1 MQPLDSPV
9 PVKRHPFRE
18 LTHQLRVLPDFLVI
32 GAQKAGTT
40 SLFNYLIEHPGILAT
55 VRKQMHY
62 FDNRYNRGHNWY
74 RSHFPLQLQR
84 AYSERRLGYRCLTGE
99 ATPYYIFHPH
109 APRRIAQLLPDIKL
123 IVLLRNPVD
132 RAYSHYNHELRKKT
146 ETLTF
151 EEALQQEPARLAPE
165 IERMMQDENYYSFA
179 HQHYSYLSR
188 GIYVEQ
194 LQTWFKFF
202 AKDRFLILKSED
214 FNKDISGTL
223 NQIYRFLGLPELP
236 PKDYPYHNRG
246 DYREMPP
253 EVRLHLQDYFK
264 PYNQQ
269 LYRLLD
275 RDFGW
280 DE

>member
-1 MQPLDSPV
+1 MEHSPV
-9 PVKRHPFRE
+9 PVKRHLFRE

-62 FDNRYNRGHNWY
+62 FDNRYSRGHDWY

-84 AYSERRLGYRCLTGE
+84 AYSEQRLGYRCLTGE

-109 APRRIAQLLPDIKL
+109 APRRIAQLLPHVKL

-132 RAYSHYNHELRKKT
+132 RAYSHYNHELRKKA
-146 ETLTF
+146 EQLTF
-151 EEALQQEPARLAPE
+151 EEALKQESARLAPE

-179 HQHYSYLSR
+179 HQHYSYLAR
-188 GIYVEQ
+188 GVYVEQ
-194 LQTWFKFF
+194 LKVWFKLFP
-202 AKDRFLILKSED
+202 KDRFLILKSED
-214 FNKDISGTL
+214 FNRDISGTL

-246 DYREMPP
+246 NYSKMPS
-253 EVRLHLQDYFK
+253 EVRLQLQDYFR

-269 LYRLLD
+269 LYQLLD
-275 RDFGW
+275 RDLGW
-280 DE
+280 D

>member
-9 PVKRHPFRE
+9 PVKRHLFRE
-18 LTHQLRVLPDFLVI
+18 LTYQLRVLPDFLVI

-62 FDNRYNRGHNWY
+62 FDNRYSRGHNWY
-74 RSHFPLQLQR
+74 RSHFPMQLQR
-84 AYSERRLGYRCLTGE
+84 VYREQRLGYRCLTGE

-109 APRRIAQLLPDIKL
+109 APRRIAELLPNVRL
-123 IVLLRNPVD
+123 IVLLRDPVD

-151 EEALQQEPARLAPE
+151 EEALEQEPARLAPE
-165 IERMMQDENYYSFA
+165 IERMMQDEHYYSFA

-188 GIYVEQ
+188 GVYVEQ
-194 LQTWFKFF
+194 IRTWFKFF
-202 AKDRFLILKSED
+202 PKDRFLILKSED
-214 FNKDISGTL
+214 FNKNISGTL

-246 DYREMPP
+246 DYAKMPP
-253 EVRLHLQDYFK
+253 ELRLRLQDYFR

-269 LYRLLD
+269 LYELLN

-280 DE
+280 S